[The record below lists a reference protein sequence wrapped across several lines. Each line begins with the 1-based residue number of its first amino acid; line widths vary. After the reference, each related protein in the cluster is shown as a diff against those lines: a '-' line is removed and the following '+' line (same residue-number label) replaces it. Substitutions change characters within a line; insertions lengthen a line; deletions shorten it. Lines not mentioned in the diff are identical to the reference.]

1 MSRNILLVDT
11 NFSAL
16 PIFKYLESKASKV
29 FVIGGNPNDA
39 LAKSSVNYIQQD
51 YSDVD
56 TVKSIIKDYDIAYL
70 VPGGNDFSYKIC
82 SEINKDNCYFN
93 IDSPEINETLNNKEK
108 FRKFALK
115 HSLHVPAIFEPA
127 EVTIETPVIVKPV
140 DAYSG
145 HGITVLQKPKNNSLY
160 SAIEYA
166 KEFSKG
172 NNCVVEE
179 FVDGQLYSH
188 SAFIENGEIRIDFI
202 VEEHCIVNKFVVDTS
217 WVIHNFHAEILD
229 SLRNDIRCLAKE
241 LELSDGLI
249 HTQFIS
255 DGKDFWIIEIT
266 RRCPGDL
273 YSRLIEDSTSFPYA
287 EYYAR
292 PFLNEK
298 VSPVDF
304 KLETHKLIRHTMTV
318 ADNNTI
324 FNSLKFK
331 LPLDKLE
338 YIPLSVTGDKLKAS
352 PFSRIGLLFIEAK
365 EETDY
370 RLLLKSAKNRTL
382 YTVE

>member
-1 MSRNILLVDT
+1 MSGNILLVDT

-16 PIFKYLESKASKV
+16 PIFKYLESKDSKV
-29 FVIGGNPNDA
+29 FVIGGNPDDA
-39 LAKSSVNYIQQD
+39 LAKSADNYIRQD
-51 YSDVD
+51 YSDID
-56 TVKSIIKDYDIAYL
+56 TVKAIIKEYDIAYL

-82 SEINKDNCYFN
+82 SEINKDKCFFN
-93 IDSPEINETLNNKEK
+93 IDSPDINETLNNKEK

-115 HSLHVPAIFEPA
+115 HNLHVPGIFEPS
-127 EVTIETPVIVKPV
+127 EVTYETPVIVKPV

-145 HGITVLQKPKNNSLY
+145 HGITVLRKPENNSLN

-166 KEFSKG
+166 KEFSKA

-188 SAFIENGEIRIDFI
+188 SAFIENGEIHIDFI
-202 VEEHCIVNKFVVDTS
+202 VEEHCIVNKYVVDTS
-217 WVIHNFHAEILD
+217 RVIHNFHAEILH
-229 SLRNDIRCLAKE
+229 SLRNDIRRLAKE
-241 LELSDGLI
+241 LGLSDGLI

-255 DGKDFWIIEIT
+255 DGKNFWIIEIT

-298 VSPVDF
+298 ISPVDF
-304 KLETHKLIRHTMTV
+304 KPGTHKLIRHTMTV
-318 ADNNTI
+318 PDNNTV
-324 FNSLKFK
+324 FNSLKFN
-331 LPLDKLE
+331 LPLEQLE
-338 YIPLSVTGDKLKAS
+338 YIPLSITGDKLKAS
-352 PFSRIGLLFIEAK
+352 PFSRIGLLFIEAG
-365 EETDY
+365 EESDF
-370 RLLLKSAKNRTL
+370 RLLLESAKNRTL
-382 YTVE
+382 YSVE